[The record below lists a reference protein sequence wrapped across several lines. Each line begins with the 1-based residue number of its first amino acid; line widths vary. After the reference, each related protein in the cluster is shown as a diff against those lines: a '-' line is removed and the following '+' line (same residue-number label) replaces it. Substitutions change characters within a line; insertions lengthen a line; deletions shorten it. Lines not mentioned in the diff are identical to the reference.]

1 MAGREVEK
9 RVDAGKKLPR
19 YFFDLAESL
28 SGHKRSI
35 ISGSNDHI
43 FEEFK
48 KSIKLICW
56 SKFETLDWALE
67 EHKNKSTYL

>member
-1 MAGREVEK
+1 MDGRARVEK
-9 RVDAGKKLPR
+9 RVNAGKKLPR

-48 KSIKLICW
+48 KSIKLIC
-56 SKFETLDWALE
+56 
-67 EHKNKSTYL
+67 